1 MSWTKRVTRT
11 IGCLVASYS
20 FYVAPL
26 AILLL
31 SALLLFTQ
39 SSLYAARGHLD
50 LPIRIQAEQADRPL
64 APAQALERLEQ
75 VSPVPIEHTRLS
87 EAPFWFSVSLPAP
100 AASAADRIIE
110 FPSRHTTS
118 LECWNAETLQWLGQ
132 ADQEAV
138 TGHLHAVKAGHALP
152 VASLDG
158 AASVLCR
165 TTQLGP
171 ANISAALWAADELE
185 KSTLAF
191 HRSAGLLEGGLLTLA
206 VFYLMA
212 AAINREGRYVVF
224 AAWLIGNLRLGAL
237 SMGWDIQWLER
248 LISPEWLPT
257 VRQLSMATYY
267 LLTYTLFSQF
277 FRSELGRIGYGWLL
291 RVVLYNGVL
300 LFALAL
306 ILPYST
312 FLPVMWGLVA
322 IGVAGV
328 VFFLTRLL
336 IIVRSRI
343 ALWYSLALTLVLMAT
358 FGEIITAVFRTQS
371 VSGVLNS
378 VTAALAASLM
388 TAVAFAEQMR
398 AERKQRVQAQAE
410 LHSAYQ
416 VTPVGLFTLALDGTF
431 VRANPALHRKLGI
444 SPAALRD
451 TRWQDHF
458 GADSWDSLLTASSQ
472 QPDGGQAELRRPDA
486 TGEIRGYLLRAMRSG
501 DCIEGSLQ
509 DITERL
515 KATETLRFLANHDSL
530 TTSLNRRGVEQAL
543 SVALARED
551 QDSPLS
557 LAYLD
562 LDRFKLLNDL
572 YGHHIGDDVL
582 RQVHTRISQVLNP
595 GHQLGRLGGDEFLIV
610 MADTPLVLASDV
622 GRRIVQAIRGTPFRV
637 NSRAFQVHV
646 SIGIIEATPGMTFS
660 EAISAA
666 DRACRDAKKKPTQ
679 HIVVYERHAPE
690 FREHAEQLRLIE
702 ELGSSFNARGLFL
715 EMQPIMSL
723 RDPEGA
729 LDFEVL
735 LRMRDANQTLV
746 PAGKILAAAEAS
758 GHMADLDKW
767 VLTTTLNWLR
777 EHRHE
782 LANTRFVCVNLSGS
796 SLNDEAFIEDLSAL
810 LCDYEDLLHLLCIE
824 ITESVALHDLQNTC
838 RVVDSLRER
847 GIKIALDDF
856 GAGYTSF
863 SYLKE
868 LSADAVK
875 IDGSF
880 VRSMTRHPADI
891 AIVEAIVELTHNLG
905 MRSIAEWV
913 EDHKTLQ
920 ALADM
925 GVDYVQGYVIARPQ
939 SSEALLQA
947 SSAAS
952 FITDPDLAELVR
964 DIGRRQRNMDNDDP
978 SAPLYYH

>member
-1 MSWTKRVTRT
+1 MSWTKRVTQA

-31 SALLLFTQ
+31 SVFLLFTQ
-39 SSLYAARGHLD
+39 SSLYAAGGQLD
-50 LPIRIQAEQADRPL
+50 LPIR
-64 APAQALERLEQ
+64 AQAQEPGVTLTPDQALAWLDD
-75 VSPVPIEHTRLS
+75 VPPAPKIHTRLS
-87 EAPFWFSVSLPAP
+87 EAPFWFTVSLPD
-100 AASAADRIIE
+100 ASTASTYSFIE

-118 LECWNAETLQWLGQ
+118 LQCWNAETLQQLGR
-132 ADQEAV
+132 ADEV
-138 TGHLHAVKAGHALP
+138 TVEGSLRRVKAGYALP
-152 VASLDG
+152 LSALGDAG
-158 AASVLCR
+158 SVLCR

-171 ANISAALWAADELE
+171 ANISAALWQTSELE

-248 LISPEWLPT
+248 AISPELLPT

-267 LLTYTLFSQF
+267 FLTYTLFSQF

-300 LFALAL
+300 LFVLAL

-322 IGVAGV
+322 IGAAGV

-343 ALWYSLALTLVLMAT
+343 ALWYSLALTLVLIAT
-358 FGEIITAVFRTQS
+358 FGEIITAAFRTES
-371 VSGVLNS
+371 VSSVLNS

-398 AERKQRVQAQAE
+398 AERQQRVQAQAE

-416 VTPVGLFTLALDGTF
+416 VTPVGLFTLGLDGSF
-431 VRANPALHRKLGI
+431 IRANPALQKNLGI
-444 SPAALRD
+444 STSTLRQA
-451 TRWQDHF
+451 RWEDHF
-458 GADSWDSLLTASSQ
+458 GANSWDTVLTVSQ
-472 QPDGGQAELRRPDA
+472 QPDGGQAELHGRPDA
-486 TGEIRGYLLRAMRSG
+486 TGATRGYLLKATRTG
-501 DCIEGSLQ
+501 DRIEGSLQ

-515 KATETLRFLANHDSL
+515 KATETLRFLADHDSL
-530 TTSLNRRGVEQAL
+530 TTGLNRRGVEEAL
-543 SVALARED
+543 NTALARSD
-551 QDSPLS
+551 RGAPLS

-562 LDRFKLLNDL
+562 LDRFKLINDL
-572 YGHHIGDDVL
+572 YGHHIGDEVL
-582 RQVHTRISQVLNP
+582 RQVHNRISQVLHA

-610 MADTPLVLASDV
+610 MTDTPLALASDV
-622 GRRIVQAIRGTPFRV
+622 GRRIVQAIGGTPFRV
-637 NSRAFQVHV
+637 NSRAFQVNV
-646 SIGIIEATPGMTFS
+646 SVGVIDVTPGMTAS

-666 DRACRDAKKKPTQ
+666 DRACRDAKKKLTQ

-702 ELGSSFNARGLFL
+702 ELGSTFNARGLFL

-723 RDPEGA
+723 RNPDGA

-735 LRMRDANQTLV
+735 LRMRDASQTLI

-767 VLTTTLNWLR
+767 VLTTTLDWLR
-777 EHRHE
+777 AHRHE
-782 LANTRFVCVNLSGS
+782 LVNTRFVCVNLSGS
-796 SLNDEAFIEDLSAL
+796 SLNDEAFIEDLFAL
-810 LCDYEDLLHLLCIE
+810 LGRYEDLLDLLCIE
-824 ITESVALHDLQNTC
+824 ITESVALHDLQNTR
-838 RVVDSLRER
+838 RVVDSLRAR

-913 EDHKTLQ
+913 EDYKTLQ

-939 SSEALLQA
+939 SPEALLKA
-947 SSAAS
+947 TSSAS
-952 FITDPDLAELVR
+952 FITDPDLAALVQ
-964 DIGRRQRNMDNDDP
+964 DIAVRQRNMDDD
-978 SAPLYYH
+978 SASEPLYYH

>member
-1 MSWTKRVTRT
+1 MSWKKRVTQT

-31 SALLLFTQ
+31 SVFLLFTQ
-39 SSLYAARGHLD
+39 SSLYSAQGKID
-50 LPIRIQAEQADRPL
+50 LPIRAQQDPDQLLTPEQAL
-64 APAQALERLEQ
+64 ARLGRVPATPTL
-75 VSPVPIEHTRLS
+75 HTRLS
-87 EAPFWFSVSLPAP
+87 EAPFWFTVSLPEGY
-100 AASAADRIIE
+100 ASAADRIVE

-118 LECWNAETLQWLGQ
+118 LDCWNAETLQWLGH
-132 ADQEAV
+132 ADQSTVSGA
-138 TGHLHAVKAGHALP
+138 LYRVKAGHALP
-152 VASLDG
+152 VTALGNAGD
-158 AASVLCR
+158 VLCR
-165 TTQLGP
+165 TTQSGP
-171 ANISAALWAADELE
+171 ANLSAVFWQADELG
-185 KSTLAF
+185 KANLAF
-191 HRSAGLLEGGLLTLA
+191 HRSSGLLEGGLLTLA

-248 LISPEWLPT
+248 AIPPDLLPM
-257 VRQLSMATYY
+257 VRQLSMVTYY
-267 LLTYTLFSQF
+267 FLTYTLFSQF

-312 FLPVMWGLVA
+312 FLPVMWALVP

-343 ALWYSLALTLVLMAT
+343 ALWYSLALSLVLVAT
-358 FGEIITAVFRTQS
+358 FGEIITAAFRTES
-371 VSGVLNS
+371 VSSVLNS

-416 VTPVGLFTLALDGTF
+416 VTPVGLFTLALDGSF
-431 VRANPALHRKLGI
+431 VRANPALLKNLGI
-444 SPAALRD
+444 GTSALRH
-451 TRWQDHF
+451 TRWHDHF
-458 GADSWDSLLTASSQ
+458 GADTWPTVLSVSQ
-472 QPDGGQAELRRPDA
+472 QPDGGQAELRGLPDA
-486 TGEIRGYLLRAMRSG
+486 TGATRGYLLKATRAGER
-501 DCIEGSLQ
+501 IEGSLQ

-515 KATETLRFLANHDSL
+515 KATETLRFLADHDSL
-530 TTSLNRRGVEQAL
+530 TTGLNRRGVEHAL
-543 SVALARED
+543 SEALARGD
-551 QDSPLS
+551 QDTPLS
-557 LAYLD
+557 VAYLD
-562 LDRFKLLNDL
+562 LDRFKLINDL
-572 YGHHIGDDVL
+572 YGHHIGDEVL
-582 RQVHTRISQVLNP
+582 RQVHDRISQVLLE
-595 GHQLGRLGGDEFLIV
+595 GHQLGRLGGDEFLVV
-610 MADTPLVLASDV
+610 MGDTPLALASDV
-622 GRRIVQAIRGTPFRV
+622 GRRIVQAISGMPFRV
-637 NSRAFQVHV
+637 HNRAFQVNV
-646 SIGIIEATPGMTFS
+646 SVGIIDATPGMTAS
-660 EAISAA
+660 EVILAA
-666 DRACRDAKKKPTQ
+666 DRACRDAKKKLTQ

-702 ELGSSFNARGLFL
+702 ELGSTFNPRGLFL

-723 RDPEGA
+723 RNPDGA

-735 LRMRDANQTLV
+735 LRMRDSSQTLI
-746 PAGKILAAAEAS
+746 PAGKVLAAAEAS
-758 GHMADLDKW
+758 GHTADLDKW
-767 VLTTTLNWLR
+767 VLTTTLDWLR
-777 EHRHE
+777 EHRQK
-782 LANTRFVCVNLSGS
+782 LVNTRFVCVNLSGS
-796 SLNDEAFIEDLSAL
+796 SLNDEAFIEDLFAL
-810 LCDYEDLLHLLCIE
+810 LGRYEDLLDLLCIE
-824 ITESVALHDLQNTC
+824 ITESVALHDLENTR
-838 RVVDSLRER
+838 RVVDALRDR
-847 GIKIALDDF
+847 GVKIALDDF

-913 EDHKTLQ
+913 EDHQTLQ

-947 SSAAS
+947 TSVAE
-952 FITDPDLAELVR
+952 FIQDPDLAALVR
-964 DIGRRQRNMDNDDP
+964 NIAQRESNIYDDSAP
-978 SAPLYYH
+978 APLYYH

>member
-1 MSWTKRVTRT
+1 MSWTKRVTQT

-39 SSLYAARGHLD
+39 PSLYAARGQLD
-50 LPIRIQAEQADRPL
+50 LPIR
-64 APAQALERLEQ
+64 AQAQETAATLMPDQALARL
-75 VSPVPIEHTRLS
+75 SGVPPAPRIHTRLS
-87 EAPFWFSVSLPAP
+87 EAPFWFTVSLPDP
-100 AASAADRIIE
+100 STSSTYRFIE

-118 LECWNAETLQWLGQ
+118 LECWNGETLQQLGR
-132 ADQEAV
+132 ADQETVEGA
-138 TGHLHAVKAGHALP
+138 LRRVKAGHALP
-152 VASLDG
+152 ISALDD
-158 AASVLCR
+158 ADSVLCR
-165 TTQLGP
+165 TTQSGP
-171 ANISAALWAADELE
+171 ANISAALWQAPELE
-185 KSTLAF
+185 KSALAF

-237 SMGWDIQWLER
+237 SMGSDIQWLER
-248 LISPEWLPT
+248 AISPEWLPT

-267 LLTYTLFSQF
+267 FLTYTLFSQF

-322 IGVAGV
+322 IGASGV

-343 ALWYSLALTLVLMAT
+343 ALWYSLALTLVLIAT
-358 FGEIITAVFRTQS
+358 FGEIITAAFRTES

-416 VTPVGLFTLALDGTF
+416 VTPVGLFTLALDGSF
-431 VRANPALHRKLGI
+431 VRTNPALQKMLGI
-444 SPAALRD
+444 SASALRN
-451 TRWQDHF
+451 TRWEEHF
-458 GADSWDSLLTASSQ
+458 GPDSWDTVSTVSQ
-472 QPDGGQAELRRPDA
+472 QPDGGQAELRGRPDA
-486 TGEIRGYLLRAMRSG
+486 TGATRGYLLKATRTGER
-501 DCIEGSLQ
+501 IEGSLQ
-509 DITERL
+509 DITERVE
-515 KATETLRFLANHDSL
+515 ATETLRFLADHDSL
-530 TTSLNRRGVEQAL
+530 TSGLNRRGVEQAL
-543 SVALARED
+543 SNALASSD
-551 QDSPLS
+551 QGAPLS
-557 LAYLD
+557 IAYLD
-562 LDRFKLLNDL
+562 LDRFKLINDL
-572 YGHHIGDDVL
+572 YGHHIGDEVL
-582 RQVHTRISQVLNP
+582 KQVHDRITQVL
-595 GHQLGRLGGDEFLIV
+595 GTGQQLGRLGGDEFLIV
-610 MADTPLVLASDV
+610 MADTPLALASDV

-637 NSRAFQVHV
+637 HNRAFQVNV
-646 SIGIIEATPGMTFS
+646 SVGIIDATPGMSVS
-660 EAISAA
+660 EAILAA
-666 DRACRDAKKKPTQ
+666 DRACRDAKKKLTQ

-702 ELGSSFNARGLFL
+702 ELGSTFDARGLFL

-723 RDPEGA
+723 RNPDGA

-735 LRMRDANQTLV
+735 LRMRDSRQTLI

-777 EHRHE
+777 AHQRQ
-782 LANTRFVCVNLSGS
+782 LLNTRFVCVNLSGS
-796 SLNDEAFIEDLSAL
+796 SLNDEAFIEDLYAL
-810 LCDYEDLLHLLCIE
+810 LGDYEDLLHLLCIE
-824 ITESVALHDLQNTC
+824 ITESVALHDLQNTR
-838 RVVDSLRER
+838 RVVDALRER

-913 EDHKTLQ
+913 EDHQTLQ

-939 SSEALLQA
+939 PSDALLRA
-947 SSAAS
+947 SSAAD
-952 FITDPDLAELVR
+952 FITDPDLAGLVQ
-964 DIGRRQRNMDNDDP
+964 DIARRQRNMDDDTT
-978 SAPLYYH
+978 SASLYYH